1 MSPPF
6 HTSSWHRTKHFL
18 TPNVHHNTVL
28 SPNTFSAM
36 TMRAI
41 LPTTSASVHPD
52 GPLPDPSQSSRRGAE
67 LPVRSRWFE
76 RVGDFFFGAPSSGIN
91 TPAPHLAGA
100 DDQVTTTEETP
111 EEPIIR
117 WFCAFDFKRGEDNE
131 ALVADGWR
139 WRVQIF
145 LATCVMIGA
154 GWGVLAML
162 VLPRWVNGV
171 VPVMCV
177 AVAAVAT
184 VLAFFQN
191 SSRLRRC
198 TAATMLHAIFHLALL
213 ATCVCTLLTDTD
225 WDWVLSSPNAS
236 SIDGGALSP
245 ALSRRVDAWRD
256 GVPFD
261 AWIRREITLSVCAS
275 AYFCALLLPE
285 SRTGR
290 WLGIAFQVV
299 AVPAIQVRGERGGDV
314 EAGRAA
320 GWLD

>member
-1 MSPPF
+1 MHPA
-6 HTSSWHRTKHFL
+6 
-18 TPNVHHNTVL
+18 TPSTLQGDGGGGGGGTEL
-28 SPNTFSAM
+28 S
-36 TMRAI
+36 
-41 LPTTSASVHPD
+41 
-52 GPLPDPSQSSRRGAE
+52 GRG
-67 LPVRSRWFE
+67 RWIH
-76 RVGDFFFGAPSSGIN
+76 RVGDYFLGAPPSGLPVT
-91 TPAPHLAGA
+91 TPTTDLADG
-100 DDQVTTTEETP
+100 DQDTTTTEEAHEDPT
-111 EEPIIR
+111 IR
-117 WFCAFDFKRGEDNE
+117 WFCGFGFKRGEDNE

-139 WRVQIF
+139 WRMQGFF
-145 LATCVMIGA
+145 LSQGFGA
-154 GWGVLAML
+154 LISL
-162 VLPRWVNGV
+162 VAILGGPPRWIYTF
-171 VPVMCV
+171 
-177 AVAAVAT
+177 ALAYWFAFTATAT

-198 TAATMLHAIFHLALL
+198 TAATMLHVIFHLAIL

-261 AWIRREITLSVCAS
+261 AWIRREITLSVCLS
-275 AYFCALLLPE
+275 SYFCALLLPE

>member
-1 MSPPF
+1 
-6 HTSSWHRTKHFL
+6 
-18 TPNVHHNTVL
+18 
-28 SPNTFSAM
+28 M

-41 LPTTSASVHPD
+41 LPTTSASVHPVCPHP
-52 GPLPDPSQSSRRGAE
+52 GPSRQGAE
-67 LPVRSRWFE
+67 LPDRSGWFH
-76 RVGDFFFGAPSSGIN
+76 RVGDFFLGVHSPGLN
-91 TPAPHLAGA
+91 TPAPHLAVN
-100 DDQVTTTEETP
+100 DQVTTTEETP

-139 WRVQIF
+139 WRVQIM
-145 LATCVMIGA
+145 LATCVMLCA
-154 GWGVLAML
+154 GWGVTAIL
-162 VLPRWVNGV
+162 VFPRWVNGV

-177 AVAAVAT
+177 AVAAMAT

-198 TAATMLHAIFHLALL
+198 TAATMLHVIFHLAIL

-245 ALSRRVDAWRD
+245 ALSRRVDSWRD

-299 AVPAIQVRGERGGDV
+299 AVPAIQVRGERDGGVKSVVVTRYGMCVFPQLYSDTSSYILLP
-314 EAGRAA
+314 ALRYTCPPNLCLPPSAPLLA
-320 GWLD
+320 